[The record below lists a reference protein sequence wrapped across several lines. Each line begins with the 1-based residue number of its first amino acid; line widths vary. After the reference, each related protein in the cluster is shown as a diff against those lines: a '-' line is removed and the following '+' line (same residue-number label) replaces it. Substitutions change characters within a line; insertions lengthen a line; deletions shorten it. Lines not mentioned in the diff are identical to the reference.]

1 MTKVPAAWKPFGVK
15 ITFGGYAALEGV
27 FRDKNE
33 VTSIGSNFATI
44 PFDNIQQAHISELR
58 ATAQQS
64 RLSMLAEANV
74 SDHQKY
80 ASYLEFDFLGAAPTA
95 NSKESNSYTPRLRQ
109 FYATADDNPDGW
121 HFLAGQSW
129 SLVTMF
135 KEGLIPRKENVP
147 WTIDAQYVPGFDWL
161 RNPEIRIVKD
171 WDKKVWFGVEASS
184 PQALFG
190 GTAPTAGGVAVIN
203 SFQCNSQLD
212 PITSCSL
219 DFMPDFTVKM
229 AVDPGWGHYELFG
242 LARGFRDRQTTP
254 FISAHNDETV
264 GFSGGGGV
272 ILPIWGEKLQL
283 QGNVLYGQGVGR
295 YDAAQLFDATFSPN
309 GSVDPLTGFSIMGGI
324 TSHNA
329 IKDLDL
335 YAYAG
340 ENHVFNHFGDST
352 GFGNPALINNS
363 GCDILGSLLVLG
375 HLGEH
380 IHTGHRDPQPRPAP
394 GCMAGHGRLLAKS
407 IRWR

>member
-1 MTKVPAAWKPFGVK
+1 M
-15 ITFGGYAALEGV
+15 
-27 FRDKNE
+27 
-33 VTSIGSNFATI
+33 
-44 PFDNIQQAHISELR
+44 
-58 ATAQQS
+58 
-64 RLSMLAEANV
+64 LS
-74 SDHQKY
+74 Y
-80 ASYLEFDFLGAAPTA
+80 
-95 NSKESNSYTPRLRQ
+95 
-109 FYATADDNPDGW
+109 DG
-121 HFLAGQSW
+121 
-129 SLVTMF
+129 
-135 KEGLIPRKENVP
+135 
-147 WTIDAQYVPGFDWL
+147 D
-161 RNPEIRIVKD
+161 
-171 WDKKVWFGVEASS
+171 ASS

-212 PITSCSL
+212 PITSC
-219 DFMPDFTVKM
+219 FMPDFTVKM

-254 FISAHNDETV
+254 FISAHNNETV
-264 GFSGGGGV
+264 GFSGGGGA
-272 ILPIWGEKLQL
+272 ILPIWGDKLQL

-363 GCDILGSLLVLG
+363 GCDILGSLLCSGTSVSTSTPGIATLSQG
-375 HLGEH
+375 QLQDVWQV
-380 IHTGHRDPQPRPAP
+380 TGGFWQSLYDGDKGKVVWGLQDSFTVASTVADNNGIRGTTDMNVVMSSFRYYPKYGNSGRNPAVTIP
-394 GCMAGHGRLLAKS
+394 V
-407 IRWR
+407 